1 MRSTLFLI
9 VVLILVALLGI
20 FVFQNNTP
28 VTLSFFSYSLNLS
41 QGILALIACVLGI
54 FFGIVW
60 FLPRMIHRNIL
71 IIRLRKKNIEL
82 TQYLSSSELARQ
94 EEMQRAESLD
104 KKLSLAEKKEAILEA
119 FLGK

>member
-9 VVLILVALLGI
+9 VLLIFVAVLGI

-28 VTLSFFSYSLNLS
+28 VTLSLFSYSLNLS

-60 FLPRMIHRNIL
+60 FLPRIIHRNIL
-71 IIRLRKKNIEL
+71 IIRLRKQNAEL

-94 EEMQRAESLD
+94 EQTQKAESLD
-104 KKLSLAEKKEAILEA
+104 RKLSLAEKKEAILEA